1 MINPY
6 AIIGGL
12 VLLIAVVLGS
22 VQTGRKLER
31 STWQA
36 KEVVTLEAAR
46 VELAAAHAKNARI
59 QSFNEANARK
69 ASAQH
74 EQAISDL
81 TKNYAKA
88 RADVRAAGGLRIPAS
103 ICTATAPPEGA
114 STSGLNEGSPGTV
127 ALPRETESRLFD
139 IAQQADQLSEQL
151 RSLQGWVKASGFYGE
166 PQP

>member
-22 VQTGRKLER
+22 IQTGRKLER

-36 KEVVTLEAAR
+36 KEAVTLEAAR

-59 QSFNEANARK
+59 QSFNEANARE

-103 ICTATAPPEGA
+103 ICTSSGSTEGTG
-114 STSGLNEGSPGTV
+114 TSGFNEGSPTSV
-127 ALPRETESRLFD
+127 PLPDR
-139 IAQQADQLSEQL
+139 IADNLLELTYKADQVVEQL
-151 RSLQGWVKASGFYGE
+151 RSLQFWVKANGHYGE
-166 PQP
+166 PDK

>member
-12 VLLIAVVLGS
+12 VLLIAVVLTS

-36 KEVVTLEAAR
+36 KEAVTLEAAR

-81 TKNYAKA
+81 TKTYAKA

-103 ICTATAPPEGA
+103 ICPGSGSPESA
-114 STSGLNEGSPGTV
+114 STSGLNESTPATV
-127 ALPRETESRLFD
+127 PLSDRITDNLLELTYK
-139 IAQQADQLSEQL
+139 ADQVAEQL
-151 RSLQGWVKASGFYGE
+151 RALQGWVKSNGHYGE
-166 PQP
+166 PDK